1 MVTMHPHFY
10 GFQGTVDADPKKKG
24 CYVVSGNIERKDE
37 TTLHISELPVKKW
50 TQDYK
55 VFLEGMLNSDGKKE
69 PDLKDFKENHTD
81 TTVSFTI
88 IASKEKI
95 DEFEA
100 SKGGLKGK

>member
-10 GFQGTVDADPKKKG
+10 GFQGTVDADPKKEG